1 MAHAEEDG
9 HMNQTASILDPA
21 WLMGAAAH
29 LFDVVGL
36 GGLAL
41 AWRAGGRVA
50 RVEHELAAQKD
61 LNVEL
66 KAAIAAHAAEA
77 ALVRE
82 KLGALATR
90 DQVDG
95 LIRDVREDIRAL
107 KRSG

>member
-1 MAHAEEDG
+1 MTPEEG
-9 HMNQTASILDPA
+9 TVGQSILDPA
-21 WLMGAAAH
+21 WLLAAAAH

-50 RVEHELAAQKD
+50 RVEHELAAQKE
-61 LNVEL
+61 LNGEF
-66 KAAIAAHAAEA
+66 KAGIAAAGAETA
-77 ALVRE
+77 VVRE

-107 KRSG
+107 KRGV

>member
-1 MAHAEEDG
+1 MTPKEEA
-9 HMNQTASILDPA
+9 MNQILDPA
-21 WLMGAAAH
+21 WLTAAAAH

-50 RVEHELAAQKD
+50 RVEQELGAQKE
-61 LNVEL
+61 LNAEF
-66 KAAIAAHAAEA
+66 KAAIAAASAET

-107 KRSG
+107 RREA

>member
-1 MAHAEEDG
+1 MTPEEG
-9 HMNQTASILDPA
+9 AMSQSIPDPA
-21 WLMGAAAH
+21 WLITAAAH

-61 LNVEL
+61 LNTEF
-66 KAAIAAHAAEA
+66 KAAIAAAGAET

-82 KLGALATR
+82 RLGALATR

-95 LIRDVREDIRAL
+95 LIRDVREDIRSL
-107 KRSG
+107 RRE